1 MGSIVPFASDY
12 LKGPPGRPPGGTF
25 FPPPL
30 FGTAMRLDRRLI
42 LALDLVDPGA
52 AISVAKA
59 VHREVDAI
67 KVGWALFLS
76 GGRDVFPDLAQLGY
90 LLPDLR
96 TAGIPNNTRHI
107 VQPGTDIGAP

>member
-42 LALDLVDPGA
+42 LAPDLVDPGA

-59 VHREVDAI
+59 GHREGDAI
-67 KVGWALFLS
+67 KVGGALFLS
-76 GGRDVFPDLAQLGY
+76 GGRGGFRDLAQLRY
-90 LLPDLR
+90 LLADLR
-96 TAGIPNNTRHI
+96 TAAIPNPT
-107 VQPGTDIGAP
+107 P